1 MISEIKQVVK
11 CAIILLLRLKYTGLA
26 TFHGGINWFE
36 QERYYEMI
44 GGFYLYDT
52 KSEDYQIKIVNKNNV
67 VTKEQNDFIIHSEK
81 YFLQSDPTNDVLAFG
96 NFSGIDMPIAWTRNY
111 GQGRVFY
118 TALAH
123 TVEELFSEESLEMIL
138 NGIDWYAEK
147 II

>member
-11 CAIILLLRLKYTGLA
+11 CAIILWSRLKYTGLA
-26 TFHGGINWFE
+26 TFHGGI
-36 QERYYEMI
+36 I
-44 GGFYLYDT
+44 GLNKKILWDDRGFYLYDT